1 MKECLQIDHS
11 QWPESHSNQIIRY
24 FVIQLFQVHRHYPG
38 SVYIVYKQ
46 QNNRDHGVCTVWL
59 QCYLYSCLDCSA
71 IVSRV
76 SHNLELA
83 SDIDLML
90 RSFFAFLAPFFLQ
103 NKTRKICL
111 MLYFKKRK
119 PSFFV
124 ANWFLP
130 ELSRTRRLDHARTM
144 FFETKTQPRLH
155 GTLMKWW
162 WNVTMIVNSIHY

>member
-1 MKECLQIDHS
+1 MNSTVIFRPVLTLFLWMKECLQIDHS

-46 QNNRDHGVCTVWL
+46 QYNRDHGVCTVWL

-103 NKTRKICL
+103 NKTRKICQ

-119 PSFFV
+119 PI
-124 ANWFLP
+124 FLWP
-130 ELSRTRRLDHARTM
+130 IDFSYIA
-144 FFETKTQPRLH
+144 
-155 GTLMKWW
+155 
-162 WNVTMIVNSIHY
+162 